1 MFNTLEEIKSYIAE
15 TFGDAYDDVILYSS
29 PDYAPAFLGITD
41 NHLAVYDYALMLE
54 FLVAKEDMSM
64 DEAVEFI
71 DYNNSYRQEGQPLI
85 LNKV

>member
-15 TFGDAYDDVILYSS
+15 TFGEDYDVILYSS
-29 PDYAPAFLGITD
+29 PDYAPAFLGVTD

-54 FLVAKEDMSM
+54 FLVSNENMSM

-71 DYNNSYRQEGQPLI
+71 DYNNSYRQDGQPLI
-85 LNKV
+85 LNRV